1 MQLSSQWNGAF
12 EGQLVLTNQTNQPL
26 ATWSASFTSRYELRG
41 VSDFSLQQQRQ
52 ADGTWLVTISPPSW
66 GGQLQVG
73 TPVRSY
79 VQGIIPNGAQL
90 SSLDSAL
97 VLVTAGTSA
106 SASST
111 PQPSAPVP
119 APEPVD
125 PLIGGQTSVAPST
138 SRDILVAAGD
148 TRLLAR
154 ADQAEQ
160 FRLGYAWGRQLRIDG
175 FDPIH
180 DRLDLRGFW
189 AEGQQAQVVGT
200 ADGIRIEL
208 PFNQQ
213 AVLLSGLRL
222 QQWNSQSL
230 AVWAG

>member
-1 MQLSSQWNGAF
+1 
-12 EGQLVLTNQTNQPL
+12 
-26 ATWSASFTSRYELRG
+26 
-41 VSDFSLQQQRQ
+41 
-52 ADGTWLVTISPPSW
+52 
-66 GGQLQVG
+66 
-73 TPVRSY
+73 
-79 VQGIIPNGAQL
+79 
-90 SSLDSAL
+90 
-97 VLVTAGTSA
+97 
-106 SASST
+106 
-111 PQPSAPVP
+111 
-119 APEPVD
+119 
-125 PLIGGQTSVAPST
+125 
-138 SRDILVAAGD
+138 VAAGD